1 MKPQNGAWLV
11 LASLL
16 TACAPVGWQRLER
29 ADLSTLQTPE
39 LCQGFYDASQPAFP
53 KGTNSALQER
63 IGRVLV
69 ERKMLAEDDLR
80 RVRSGMVQVGDNLC
94 HALAAWGRPEDVNRT
109 ATTYG
114 ESQQWVYP
122 EYAGTYRTGR
132 ARYLYLERGRVT
144 AIQD

>member
-1 MKPQNGAWLV
+1 MKSPNGAWLV

-16 TACAPVGWQRLER
+16 TGCAPVGWARLEG
-29 ADLSTLQTPE
+29 ADLTKLQTPE

-63 IGRVLV
+63 IGQVLV
-69 ERKMLAEDDLR
+69 ERRMLTEPDLR
-80 RVRSGMVQVGDNLC
+80 RMRSGQLRVGDNLC
-94 HALAAWGRPEDVNRT
+94 HALAAWGRPESVNRT

-122 EYAGTYRTGR
+122 EYAGTYWTGR
-132 ARYLYLERGRVT
+132 SRYLYLEKGRVT
-144 AIQD
+144 AIQN